1 MSKIYK
7 TARGK
12 PVQMDKIKL
21 ANEGTVSVGN
31 MRTNAR
37 GDILGAGNTV
47 AVTRNQVMD
56 QVFAVEEAPY
66 SPNDTQ
72 NFIKQTTM
80 ATNAQEF
87 NNLANNLTVPVS
99 PSAIEADPVQTT
111 DEVAPAP
118 AARGSLASSVADT
131 ASVSQTAIP
140 NPKTV
145 AKSNG
150 PSRI

>member
-1 MSKIYK
+1 MSKAYK

-12 PVQMDKIKL
+12 AVQMDKIKL
-21 ANEGTVSVGN
+21 ANEGAPSVGN

-47 AVTRNQVMD
+47 AVTRNAVMD
-56 QVFAVEEAPY
+56 QVYAVEEAPY

-72 NFIKQTTM
+72 TFIKQQTQAQTM
-80 ATNAQEF
+80 ATNAQNF
-87 NNLANNLTVPVS
+87 NNLANNLTVPVT
-99 PSAIEADPVQTT
+99 PEATADATP
-111 DEVAPAP
+111 APAP

-131 ASVSQTAIP
+131 AAVSQTAIP

>member
-1 MSKIYK
+1 MSKAYK

-21 ANEGTVSVGN
+21 ANENTVAVGN

-37 GDILGAGNTV
+37 GDVLGAGNSV
-47 AVTRNQVMD
+47 AVTRNAVMD
-56 QVFAVEEAPY
+56 QVYAVEEAPY

-72 NFIKQTTM
+72 TFVKQQTQVQTM
-80 ATNAQEF
+80 ATNAQQF
-87 NNLANNLTVPVS
+87 NNLANNLTVPVT
-99 PSAIEADPVQTT
+99 PQATADTT
-111 DEVAPAP
+111 PAP

-131 ASVSQTAIP
+131 TSVNQAAIP

-150 PSRI
+150 PTRI